1 MKLTVDVLK
10 LIRNECESVV
20 YIKGQRYLG
29 VAPDEASYPFIT
41 FTPIGVTPEWAFQKN
56 YE

>member
-10 LIRNECESVV
+10 LIRNEYESVV

-29 VAPDEASYPFIT
+29 VAPDETSYPFIT
-41 FTPIGVTPEWAFQKN
+41 FTPIGVTPEWAF
-56 YE
+56 